1 MRRMDTQSDREKK
14 KKDVGVNRSFINEL
28 ISCMA
33 GQKDLYWKKRG
44 ENFLYKGY
52 AEQS

>member
-1 MRRMDTQSDREKK
+1 METQSDREQR
-14 KKDVGVNRSFINEL
+14 KKDFWMDRSFSNKF
-28 ISCMA
+28 ISQIA
-33 GQKDLYWKKRG
+33 GQKDLYWKKQG